1 MVTDI
6 IIILILLSKN
16 LMALTKLNVQIIH
29 GNITKKSV
37 SSTVVVQYNKRNEM
51 SCTYFSDQLSWSLSI
66 DALDVPPHFR

>member
-1 MVTDI
+1 MCLIMVTDI

-16 LMALTKLNVQIIH
+16 LMVLTELNVQIIH

-51 SCTYFSDQLSWSLSI
+51 SCTYFPD
-66 DALDVPPHFR
+66 

>member
-16 LMALTKLNVQIIH
+16 LMVLTELNVQIIH

-51 SCTYFSDQLSWSLSI
+51 SCTYFPD
-66 DALDVPPHFR
+66 